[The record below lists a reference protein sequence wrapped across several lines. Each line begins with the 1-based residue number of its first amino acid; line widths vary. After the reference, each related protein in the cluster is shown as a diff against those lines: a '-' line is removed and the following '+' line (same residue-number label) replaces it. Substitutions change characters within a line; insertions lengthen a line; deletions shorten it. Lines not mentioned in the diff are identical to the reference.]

1 MHKQPLRPAIAMIEL
16 IFALVV
22 MAIALLS
29 APRLIYTASESGI
42 MSIQQEAINEA
53 ATKVNMIMSY
63 PWDESNTDSAF
74 LAPIL
79 YTNGDS
85 NLNEFNS
92 SGRRAGTP
100 LLSSRSFIRTDGQTF
115 NASTALGFDAGEAT
129 GADIDDMDDFADA
142 TIATSTLEF
151 IEADDNDVDYIED
164 NRTIQIN
171 TIISYMNDTPT
182 GGTYSDPGADG
193 KLIYSPSFS
202 AAAPGGTTNVKKI
215 VVTLTSSSTST
226 SLNTKSI
233 VLKAFTCNIGNYS
246 LERGF

>member
-1 MHKQPLRPAIAMIEL
+1 MIEL

-63 PWDESNTDSAF
+63 PWDESNTDSSF

-79 YTNGDS
+79 YTTSGDS

-115 NASTALGFDAGEAT
+115 NASGGLGFDAGETT
-129 GADIDDMDDFADA
+129 GTDIDDMDDFADA
-142 TIATSTLEF
+142 AIATSTLEF
-151 IEADDNDVDYIED
+151 IESDDNDVDYVED
-164 NRTIQIN
+164 NSTIQIN
-171 TIISYMNDTPT
+171 TVVSYMNDTPT

-193 KLIYSPSFS
+193 KLVYSPSFT
-202 AAAPGGTTNVKKI
+202 ATAPGGTTNVKKI
-215 VVTLTSSSTST
+215 IVTLTSSSAST

-246 LERGF
+246 LERDF